1 MATTHIVARP
11 RTFSDAEIDQLDPYA
26 FFAVLGKRV
35 IHPGGRAATDELIRR
50 GDFGVDQRIL
60 DVGCGVGTTAI
71 RIARGF
77 GASVTA
83 VDIAP
88 LMLERAAAK
97 VHAARLS
104 DRIVVERGDI
114 CNLPFADGSFDRVV
128 AEAVTMFVDRPRAAA
143 ELVRVC
149 KPGGRVLATEFYWRK
164 PPTPEARHVFLDVVC
179 PGMQFDSLEDWVRL
193 YTAAG
198 LSHVD
203 VETGPFDMMTP
214 AGFVHDEGLTNSAAV
229 MTRAMSR
236 MSYARKMMW
245 LMPRVARAVPYLGF
259 ILVSGTKPAADAE
272 NQT

>member
-1 MATTHIVARP
+1 MGTAQIVARP
-11 RTFSDAEIDQLDPYA
+11 RTLTGGEVEQLDPYA

-50 GDFGVDQRIL
+50 ANFEAEQHVL

-88 LMLERAAAK
+88 LMLERAAGNIDR
-97 VHAARLS
+97 ARLR
-104 DRIVVERGDI
+104 DRIAVEHGDI
-114 CNLPFADGSFDRVV
+114 CNLRFADETFDRVV
-128 AEAVTMFVDRPRAAA
+128 AEAVTMFVDRPRAAG

-149 KPGGRVLATEFYWRK
+149 KPGGRVLASEFYWRK
-164 PPTPEARHVFLDVVC
+164 PPTPEARQLFLGEVC
-179 PGMQFDSLEDWVRL
+179 PGLQFETLGDWVRL

-198 LSHVD
+198 LVD
-203 VETGPFDMMTP
+203 VQVETGPFNMMTP
-214 AGFVHDEGLTNSAAV
+214 AGFLHDEGLMNSAAV
-229 MTRAMSR
+229 MGRAISR
-236 MSYARKMMW
+236 LTYARKMAW

-259 ILVSGTKPAADAE
+259 IVLSGTRPLTVSGA
-272 NQT
+272 